1 MRDRN
6 KNKGPILFKSINL
19 VEKVKSDINIYVVI
33 KSLKVELLYFER
45 TQTEKGLT
53 VMDLW
58 FQRLDPDPET

>member
-33 KSLKVELLYFER
+33 RSLKGELLYFER